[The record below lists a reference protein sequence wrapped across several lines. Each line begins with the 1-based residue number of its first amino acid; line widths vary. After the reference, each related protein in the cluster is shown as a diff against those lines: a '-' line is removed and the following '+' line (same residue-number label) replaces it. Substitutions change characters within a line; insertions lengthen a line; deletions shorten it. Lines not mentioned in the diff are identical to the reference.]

1 MLRAD
6 NVQALLLPADIKDQE
21 RIVRF
26 CILAVALV
34 MGVPAQA
41 GSGFFQRGKIT
52 RMHTAKCTFIP
63 AGGFHLTV
71 ALFGTAD
78 PRTGIGQPMCPEYLL
93 EGDRVN
99 YRIRPLKTDVLLTLG
114 TGVQFK
120 LHKGRMVLRPEDSKR
135 EYKFEIY
142 EMRQRAEVIRL
153 EVPRLAKPRLELQVL
168 QDVQPEKR

>member
-1 MLRAD
+1 MRLCGL
-6 NVQALLLPADIKDQE
+6 VT
-21 RIVRF
+21 
-26 CILAVALV
+26 LAVVLL
-34 MGVPAQA
+34 MGVPARA

-52 RMHTAKCTFIP
+52 RMRTAKCTFIP

-114 TGVQFK
+114 TEVQFK
-120 LHKGRMVLRPEDSKR
+120 LHKGRMVLRPDDSKR

-142 EMRQRAEVIRL
+142 EMRERAEVIRL
-153 EVPRLAKPRLELQVL
+153 EMPRLVKPRLELTGFE
-168 QDVQPEKR
+168 DAPDKP